1 MYHGLFQTA
10 LFLKN
15 LFSSYQLYDKALV
28 CCCYPSVIYQV
39 RIRYSIQL
47 CRVNG
52 IEEYTN
58 EADWFLFHLFLVFFF
73 SIILVGCLLIYQ
85 IKCTLIPPS
94 ICLFCP
100 FSSKHFLMTFYYAF
114 KVTSE
119 ATFLGVWLYHIIS
132 LDTQDRSENH
142 YCTSLVERQ
151 LQLQCNWRKGTSW
164 DW

>member
-39 RIRYSIQL
+39 RIKHSIQL
-47 CRVNG
+47 YKVPIRLTDFCFMF
-52 IEEYTN
+52 
-58 EADWFLFHLFLVFFF
+58 FLFCFFYLVW
-73 SIILVGCLLIYQ
+73 CLLIYQ
-85 IKCTLIPPS
+85 IKCTLILHL
-94 ICLFCP
+94 ICLSCP
-100 FSSKHFLMTFYYAF
+100 FSSKHFLMTFYSAF

-119 ATFLGVWLYHIIS
+119 ATCSHRLSIFIGVWRYYIIS

-142 YCTSLVERQ
+142 NRTSLVERQ
-151 LQLQCNWRKGTSW
+151 LQLHCNWRKGTSW